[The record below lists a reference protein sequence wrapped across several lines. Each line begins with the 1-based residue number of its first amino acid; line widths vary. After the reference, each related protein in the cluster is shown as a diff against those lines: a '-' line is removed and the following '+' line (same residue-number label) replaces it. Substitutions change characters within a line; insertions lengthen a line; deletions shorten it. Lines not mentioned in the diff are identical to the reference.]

1 MRRWDVFSKKKK
13 HLWKNAH
20 QNIDTRPI
28 DACKRV
34 RVQIETIGHNICDAF
49 IYILFPARQ
58 MNVPFGS
65 AKTHNGEWSV
75 NFNAKTYTNCKWR
88 EEETK

>member
-1 MRRWDVFSKKKK
+1 MRNQLCVGTTENHLENVRGKKKLLEK
-13 HLWKNAH
+13 CTR
-20 QNIDTRPI
+20 IDTRPI

-34 RVQIETIGHNICDAF
+34 RVQIETIGHNIRDAF

-65 AKTHNGEWSV
+65 SKAHTMV
-75 NFNAKTYTNCKWR
+75 NEVQISMQKLY
-88 EEETK
+88 EL